1 MMEIGL
7 DYMQMRQG
15 AQRLG
20 LLWTGRAVLL
30 VGILVALGGIAY
42 YGQLYW
48 TRASLGQYAAALEQA
63 APLADVASRQPDRGL
78 IITPY
83 ALDEG
88 AYAGRASEL
97 GYALMPNDAAWP
109 VGTQEPARRLTVAD
123 LGINA
128 RTRDLGIIGES
139 VIGSE
144 AEGAGADDAMVR
156 ANPGERGAMW
166 FFGPYGKG
174 TGSFGGLTR
183 AASELESGDGV
194 TIFVSNGADTYLY
207 GATDTQIVPESE
219 LRLNSSGRATVH
231 LAVPVPPGLNDHYL
245 VLSGELV
252 GVK

>member
-1 MMEIGL
+1 MEIGL
-7 DYMQMRQG
+7 DYMQMRQR
-15 AQRLG
+15 AQRVG
-20 LLWTGRAVLL
+20 VLWTGRALL
-30 VGILVALGGIAY
+30 LAGILVALGGIAY

-48 TRASLGQYAAALEQA
+48 TRASLGQYAAALDQA
-63 APLADVASRQPDRGL
+63 APLADTAERQPDNGRV
-78 IITPY
+78 ITPY
-83 ALDEG
+83 ALGES
-88 AYAGRASEL
+88 AYARRAAEL
-97 GYALMPNDAAWP
+97 GYALMSNDAAWP
-109 VGTQEPARRLTVAD
+109 IGTQEPARRLTVAD

-139 VIGSE
+139 AIGSE
-144 AEGAGADDAMVR
+144 AERAGPDYDMVR
-156 ANPGERGAMW
+156 ASPGERGAMW

-174 TGSFGGLTR
+174 TGSFVGLTQ
-183 AASELESGDGV
+183 AARELESGEGV

-207 GATDTQIVPESE
+207 GATDTQIVPESD